1 MVIGFLIEHITLKIS
16 FICLEDIS
24 LAFIYILII
33 YRKYLIKSHKKYF
46 NFDTRK
52 NVVVMTVH

>member
-1 MVIGFLIEHITLKIS
+1 MFNSNNTFPVFTHG
-16 FICLEDIS
+16 
-24 LAFIYILII
+24 
-33 YRKYLIKSHKKYF
+33 KYLIKTHKKYF